1 MIARPIFWIWNDYIK
16 QELERNCVLSWS
28 AGLRPRQTRNL
39 IQIQK
44 YWICWYINCIQY
56 CIIVIIKTR
65 NTSLIY
71 LCQAVPLDRRI
82 ALAQE
87 IQNDFEQSLIS
98 IVYIL

>member
-1 MIARPIFWIWNDYIK
+1 MIARPIFWILNDYIK
-16 QELERNCVLSWS
+16 QERERNCVLSWS
-28 AGLRPRQTRNL
+28 AGLRSLRHRQTRNL

-82 ALAQE
+82 ASAQE
-87 IQNDFEQSLIS
+87 MQNNF
-98 IVYIL
+98 